1 MPWTAVL
8 IGLVS
13 LVVAAVAKVA
23 HDWMSARKIELVE
36 TPEHLEDWFWKL
48 IEWVFGAVERGH
60 TTVATGYRAML
71 AVSSH
76 TQPGQL
82 AQTAYHKGLEDAG
95 LALWYER
102 VHNDREDLVRAF
114 PIPGPVRQRLMQNI
128 SDTQV
133 RAALQELAA
142 DKPSPV
148 PLASEPFAMEATDEE
163 EAKLIEATAGLGGLF
178 DPSVASTEKPS
189 EG

>member
-8 IGLVS
+8 IGIVS

-23 HDWMSARKIELVE
+23 HDWLATRKIKVVE
-36 TPEHLEDWFWKL
+36 TPEQLEDWFWKL
-48 IEWVFGAVERGH
+48 IEWIFGAVERGH

-71 AVSSH
+71 AGSSH

-82 AQTAYHKGLEDAG
+82 AVTMYHQGLEEAG
-95 LALWYER
+95 LTLWHER
-102 VHNDREDLVRAF
+102 VHNDREDLARAF

-128 SDTQV
+128 GDDQV
-133 RAALQELAA
+133 RAALQKLAV
-142 DKPSPV
+142 DNPSLD
-148 PLASEPFAMEATDEE
+148 PLALEPFKLEATDEE
-163 EAKLIEATAGLGGLF
+163 EARLIRATRGLGGLF
-178 DPSVASTEKPS
+178 DPGEKPS